1 MKYQQHKDK
10 KCTCVFFYNCWFIYL
25 SLFDILQTMTVNK
38 HERSTTITL
47 RNVKYEFQIYDCMY
61 LYLKT
66 YIYMCRRWI
75 LRWNLRLPIQILRH
89 PMPHDFCKL
98 QSFLKSSKNV
108 QELFSSSRE
117 TFYCRD
123 LKNDIVSWICQ
134 DGLVSGHLCLS
145 CWKSASF
152 ERSLAS
158 SIWKQIWKKSKLA
171 VIVNL

>member
-1 MKYQQHKDK
+1 MYL
-10 KCTCVFFYNCWFIYL
+10 CFFTIADL
-25 SLFDILQTMTVNK
+25 SI
-38 HERSTTITL
+38 
-47 RNVKYEFQIYDCMY
+47 Y
-61 LYLKT
+61 LYLT
-66 YIYMCRRWI
+66 YCKPWQSINMNVVPPLLWEMSSMNSKFMIVCIYTWKPIYMCRRWI
-75 LRWNLRLPIQILRH
+75 PRGNLRLPIQILRH

-98 QSFLKSSKNV
+98 QSFLKSSKSV
-108 QELFSSSRE
+108 QELLSSSQE

-158 SIWKQIWKKSKLA
+158 SICKQIWKKSKLA